1 MLSLAS
7 ILPSPVRVR
16 STGDGHCSPSRTN
29 GHHSTCTKARSIQ
42 SRSTHTSPTE
52 LVNDVT
58 GHPLWDGRCIID
70 SDVVRQWLC
79 WAYTLRQS
87 PHCALTWEL
96 GSSEKNFLPVVFR
109 TLWARHKRLSYGNIW
124 LITHGT
130 IWIITLFLG
139 PSLCL
144 VAFFDNDNKMKYTTN
159 NRRWR
164 AWLIFIVASACLM
177 VVLSGFY
184 DSPLGDAHSIVPA
197 HHHGQRPM
205 WPSGYTDC

>member
-1 MLSLAS
+1 MASRLISLICHTPIVCEVKSKIIRYCVLSLAS
-7 ILPSPVRVR
+7 ILPLPVRVR

-109 TLWARHKRLSYGNIW
+109 TFRARHKRLSYGNIW
-124 LITHGT
+124 LITLPRDKAS
-130 IWIITLFLG
+130 TLKTL
-139 PSLCL
+139 
-144 VAFFDNDNKMKYTTN
+144 K
-159 NRRWR
+159 
-164 AWLIFIVASACLM
+164 
-177 VVLSGFY
+177 
-184 DSPLGDAHSIVPA
+184 
-197 HHHGQRPM
+197 
-205 WPSGYTDC
+205 